1 MDNNESFEQEFQAEI
16 KSQKKEIENNNNVE
30 ENLSLDWLLESLD
43 SLDTLLEDL
52 NQK

>member
-1 MDNNESFEQEFQAEI
+1 MDNNESFEQEVQTEI
-16 KSQKKEIENNNNVE
+16 ESQKKEIENNNNVE

-52 NQK
+52 DQE

>member
-1 MDNNESFEQEFQAEI
+1 MDNNESFEQEVQAEI
-16 KSQKKEIENNNNVE
+16 ESQKKEIENNNDVE

-52 NQK
+52 DQE

>member
-1 MDNNESFEQEFQAEI
+1 MDNNESFEQEVQAEI

-52 NQK
+52 DQE

>member
-1 MDNNESFEQEFQAEI
+1 MDNNESFEQEVQAEI
-16 KSQKKEIENNNNVE
+16 KSQKKEIENNNDVE

-52 NQK
+52 DQE